1 VIAATQG
8 PIFNG
13 AFDDKVTETAYTTKP
28 AWYIV
33 AKADRMIPPD
43 AERAMAKAVDAKITE
58 LDASH
63 VAMLSR
69 PKQVA
74 DVILA
79 AAAAV
84 KD

>member
-1 VIAATQG
+1 MIAATQG
-8 PIFNG
+8 PTFNG
-13 AFDDKVTETAYTTKP
+13 AFDDKATDTAYTTKP
-28 AWYIV
+28 TWYIV

-43 AERAMAKAVDAKITE
+43 AERAMAKAANAKITE

-63 VAMLSR
+63 VVM
-69 PKQVA
+69 A

-84 KD
+84 KN